1 MQVACP
7 NCGAR
12 YLVDPAAIGPTGRT
26 VQCSRCSHRWFE
38 TIDPPSAPPK
48 EFDGPG
54 NQWSPEGLLTAA
66 VADCFVL
73 SFRAIAAASK
83 YAWVSLEARTEGTL
97 DRIDG
102 KMRFTRFD
110 THAKLHVP
118 EGADVERAKKL
129 LEKAELACLVAN
141 SLSSERHLTSEV
153 ATG

>member
-1 MQVACP
+1 MHP
-7 NCGAR
+7 FPHR
-12 YLVDPAAIGPTGRT
+12 YV
-26 VQCSRCSHRWFE
+26 VKS
-38 TIDPPSAPPK
+38 
-48 EFDGPG
+48 
-54 NQWSPEGLLTAA
+54 A

>member
-1 MQVACP
+1 MHP
-7 NCGAR
+7 FPHR
-12 YLVDPAAIGPTGRT
+12 YVVTAAVRPVGDIPLAAEGVRII
-26 VQCSRCSHRWFE
+26 E
-38 TIDPPSAPPK
+38 SAPPK

-83 YAWVSLEARTEGTL
+83 YAWVSLDSRTEGTL

-110 THAKLHVP
+110 TRAKLHVP
-118 EGADVERAKKL
+118 AGADIERAKKL
-129 LEKAELACLVAN
+129 LEKAELTCLVAN
-141 SLSSERHLTSEV
+141 SLNSERHLSVEV
-153 ATG
+153 IAG